1 MHPALKKKLGG
12 PHPQPAPCLAHAEP
26 RYHLYPLAKVSIED
40 KTAMIDA
47 AVKALSQIL
56 SPPMR
61 SILWRS
67 IGLALVL
74 IVVLA
79 VGLQRLLSW
88 FAVYGEDWAEA
99 ILGPGFHTPLNI
111 LAWIVSIAAGLGVV
125 LGAVFLMPAITSLVA
140 SVFVDEVAEHVE
152 QEHYPAERPGTALPF
167 GLAMTEGIKT
177 ALLTILVY
185 LIALPFVFIAGAGFI
200 AFFLATAW
208 LLGREYFELAAM
220 RFRPPAEAKA
230 MRKQN
235 AAIVFTAG
243 LVIAAFVSIPIVNLA
258 TPLFGMAFMVHMH
271 KRLSG
276 PRPEL
281 IERERKTSV
290 PVV

>member
-1 MHPALKKKLGG
+1 ML
-12 PHPQPAPCLAHAEP
+12 
-26 RYHLYPLAKVSIED
+26 
-40 KTAMIDA
+40 DA

-74 IVVLA
+74 ITVLA

-88 FAVYGEDWAEA
+88 FATNGEVWLEA
-99 ILGPGFHTPLNI
+99 MLGPSFHTSINI

-125 LGAVFLMPAITSLVA
+125 LGGIFLMPAITSLVA
-140 SVFVDEVAEHVE
+140 SIFVDEIADHVE
-152 QEHYPAERPGTALPF
+152 REHYPAEQPGAALPL
-167 GLAMTEGIKT
+167 GVAIPEGIKT
-177 ALLTILVY
+177 ALLTVLVY
-185 LIALPFVFIAGAGFI
+185 LIALPFVLFAGAGFLI
-200 AFFLATAW
+200 FFIATAW

-220 RFRPPAEAKA
+220 RFRSPAEAKA
-230 MRKQN
+230 MRKYH
-235 AAIVFTAG
+235 AATVFTAG
-243 LVIAAFVSIPIVNLA
+243 LFIAAFVSIPIVNLA

-281 IERERKTSV
+281 TDPARKTGV

>member
-1 MHPALKKKLGG
+1 MTG
-12 PHPQPAPCLAHAEP
+12 PFDANNKPGWLEMFP
-26 RYHLYPLAKVSIED
+26 PLPKSTDISTSREGFSED
-40 KTAMIDA
+40 ETTMLDA

-56 SPPMR
+56 SPAMR

-67 IGLALVL
+67 IALALVL

-79 VGLQRLLSW
+79 IGLQRLLSW
-88 FAVYGEDWAEA
+88 FATSGEGWAEA
-99 ILGPGFHTPLNI
+99 MLGPGFHTPLNV

-125 LGAVFLMPAITSLVA
+125 FGAVFLMPAITSLVA
-140 SVFVDEVAEHVE
+140 SVFVDEVADHVE
-152 QEHYPAERPGTALPF
+152 REHYPAERPGTALPL
-167 GLAMTEGIKT
+167 GLAMTEGVKT

-185 LIALPFVFIAGAGFI
+185 LIALPFVFFAGAGFI
-200 AFFLATAW
+200 VFFIATAW

-243 LVIAAFVSIPIVNLA
+243 LIIAAFVSIPIVNLA

-281 IERERKTSV
+281 IEPGRNQEISAR
-290 PVV
+290 

>member
-1 MHPALKKKLGG
+1 ML
-12 PHPQPAPCLAHAEP
+12 
-26 RYHLYPLAKVSIED
+26 
-40 KTAMIDA
+40 DA
-47 AVKALSQIL
+47 AVKALAQIL

-74 IVVLA
+74 IVALA
-79 VGLQRLLSW
+79 IGLQRLLSW
-88 FAVYGEDWAEA
+88 FATSGEVWAEA
-99 ILGPGFHTPLNI
+99 MLGPNFQTPLSV
-111 LAWIVSIAAGLGVV
+111 LAWILSIAAGLGVV
-125 LGAVFLMPAITSLVA
+125 FGAVFLMPAITSLVA
-140 SVFVDEVAEHVE
+140 SVFVDEAADHVE
-152 QEHYPAERPGTALPF
+152 RQHYPAERPGTALPF
-167 GLAMTEGIKT
+167 GVAATEGVKT

-185 LIALPFVFIAGAGFI
+185 LIALPFVFFAGAGFI
-200 AFFLATAW
+200 AFFIATAW

-220 RFRPPAEAKA
+220 RFRTPAEAKA

-235 AAIVFTAG
+235 ATTIFTAG

-281 IERERKTSV
+281 IEPARRQEISAR
-290 PVV
+290 

>member
-1 MHPALKKKLGG
+1 ML
-12 PHPQPAPCLAHAEP
+12 
-26 RYHLYPLAKVSIED
+26 
-40 KTAMIDA
+40 DA

-79 VGLQRLLSW
+79 IGLQRLLSW

-99 ILGPGFHTPLNI
+99 ILGPGFHTSLNI
-111 LAWIVSIAAGLGVV
+111 LAWIVSIAAGLGVA
-125 LGAVFLMPAITSLVA
+125 LGGIFLMPAITSLVA
-140 SVFVDEVAEHVE
+140 SIFVDEVADHVGR
-152 QEHYPAERPGTALPF
+152 EHYPAEQPGVALPL
-167 GLAMTEGIKT
+167 GVAIPEGIRT
-177 ALLTILVY
+177 ALLTVLVY
-185 LIALPFVFIAGAGFI
+185 LIALPFVLFAGAGFLI
-200 AFFLATAW
+200 FFLATAW

-220 RFRPPAEAKA
+220 RFRSPAEAKA
-230 MRKQN
+230 MRRDN
-235 AAIVFTAG
+235 AATVFTAG
-243 LVIAAFVSIPIVNLA
+243 LIIAAFVSIPIVNLA

-276 PRPEL
+276 SRPEL
-281 IERERKTSV
+281 IEPARQMR
-290 PVV
+290 

>member
-1 MHPALKKKLGG
+1 ML
-12 PHPQPAPCLAHAEP
+12 
-26 RYHLYPLAKVSIED
+26 
-40 KTAMIDA
+40 DA
-47 AVKALSQIL
+47 AIKALSQIL

-67 IGLALVL
+67 IALALVL
-74 IVVLA
+74 ITVLA
-79 VGLQRLLSW
+79 IGLQRLLSW
-88 FAVYGEDWAEA
+88 FASSGEGWAEA
-99 ILGPGFHTPLNI
+99 MLGPGSHTPLNA
-111 LAWIVSIAAGLGVV
+111 LAWVLSIAAGLGVV
-125 LGAVFLMPAITSLVA
+125 FGAIFLMPAITSLVA
-140 SVFVDEVAEHVE
+140 SIFVDEVADHVE
-152 QEHYPAERPGTALPF
+152 REHYPAERPGQALPL
-167 GLAMTEGIKT
+167 GLAIPEGIKT

-185 LIALPFVFIAGAGFI
+185 LIALPFVFFAGAGFL
-200 AFFLATAW
+200 AFFIATAW

-230 MRKQN
+230 MRRDN
-235 AAIVFTAG
+235 AAIIFTAG

-281 IERERKTSV
+281 IERQRKSGA
-290 PVV
+290 PAG